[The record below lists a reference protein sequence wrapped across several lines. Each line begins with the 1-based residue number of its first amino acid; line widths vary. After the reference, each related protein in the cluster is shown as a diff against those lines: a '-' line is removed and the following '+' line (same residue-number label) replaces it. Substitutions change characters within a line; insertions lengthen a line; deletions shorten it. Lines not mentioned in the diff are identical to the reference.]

1 MTLEGWI
8 PEIGAH
14 LTLGE
19 VIDLA
24 FDYRGNTTLVKTDGT
39 EVVGYVFN
47 RDSRGTEPF
56 LQYFDDRGEGPFT
69 IPYSALTTIRF
80 TGKDTAVGGSFKAWL
95 ERKERDRAGAAG
107 ARRGEPAPDPHRD

>member
-1 MTLEGWI
+1 MTFEGWI
-8 PEIGAH
+8 PQIGDH

-19 VIDLA
+19 VIDFA
-24 FDYRGNTTLVKTDGT
+24 FDYRGNTTIVKTDGT
-39 EVVGYVFN
+39 EAVGYVFN

-56 LQYFDDRGEGPFT
+56 LQYFDERGEGPFT
-69 IPYSALTTIRF
+69 LPYSAVATIKF

-107 ARRGEPAPDPHRD
+107 ARRGEPAPDPHRG